1 MTFKRLFVSLF
12 AALALLALILFACF
26 TGEPSCTAK
35 ATAQNTQANAVA
47 AVSYDGAEIKFLSGG
62 TQETQVEQQENPTS
76 ESDTTPG
83 STENPGESDKSGS
96 SERFVD
102 AASKWLKDNLAVNV
116 SAGVVGGI
124 IVIGLIVLVFKRK

>member
-35 ATAQNTQANAVA
+35 AASQNMQVNAVA
-47 AVSYDGAEIKFLSGG
+47 AVSYDGAEIKLLSGE
-62 TQETQVEQQENPTS
+62 TQETQVEQQENSTS
-76 ESDTTPG
+76 ESDTMPG
-83 STENPGESDKSGS
+83 SDETESAS

-102 AASKWLKDNLAVNV
+102 AASKWLNENLALNV